1 MIYKGI
7 ANYLERT
14 FGVTEFWLNGRRIM
28 KTVEGDWVAIKD

>member
-28 KTVEGDWVAIKD
+28 KTVEGEWIAIKD